1 MPTAKN
7 MTQLNQ
13 MLMRSLKD
21 SMKKVNKKAKKDMQ
35 EATSWFYKGKKPV
48 MYVRTGELGKTPK
61 TTYNES
67 HKFTDGGEVS
77 FTAYLDTEHNYSTGD
92 KPNMEQVLELADKG
106 KRWIVSS
113 GHWARPTVG
122 NKEFWQ
128 RAKDNIE
135 KDFNDTL
142 SMTFTPK

>member
-1 MPTAKN
+1 
-7 MTQLNQ
+7 
-13 MLMRSLKD
+13 
-21 SMKKVNKKAKKDMQ
+21 
-35 EATSWFYKGKKPV
+35 
-48 MYVRTGELGKTPK
+48 
-61 TTYNES
+61 
-67 HKFTDGGEVS
+67 
-77 FTAYLDTEHNYSTGD
+77 
-92 KPNMEQVLELADKG
+92 MEQVLELADKG